1 MNLKKSGQIMQKKH
15 GGNFGNKIKLYQL
28 PAPQSLQLWGSDYR
42 FLTDIFNDLFL
53 QLSQTA

>member
-1 MNLKKSGQIMQKKH
+1 MQKKH